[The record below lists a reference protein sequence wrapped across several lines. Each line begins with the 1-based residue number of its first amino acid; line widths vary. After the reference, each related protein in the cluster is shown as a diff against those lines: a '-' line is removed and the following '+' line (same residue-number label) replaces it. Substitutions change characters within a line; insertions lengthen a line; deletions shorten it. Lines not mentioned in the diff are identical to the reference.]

1 MAGVKNIVREF
12 KEFAI
17 KGNMIDMAVGIIIG
31 TAFNKVVNTLVN
43 KIVLPPLSMI
53 TGNTNLNE
61 KSWVLQPATET
72 SDAIAI
78 GYGEFIE
85 AAIDFLIIAF
95 VVFLV
100 IKGMNQLR
108 GKAEDPE
115 EKTTV
120 TPKNIELLDSLNRLM
135 EEQNEILRKA
145 AEK

>member
-1 MAGVKNIVREF
+1 
-12 KEFAI
+12 
-17 KGNMIDMAVGIIIG
+17 MAVGIIIG